1 MPRIARLPGPLDKQW
16 YDARTD
22 PSDFSAKSNY
32 GSSRLPG
39 ANRTI
44 SVASSPAT
52 ETRAATPSIKDA
64 VGTQADKLHVRGKL
78 EQANLVIPARGGQ
91 PHPGVLGHR
100 SMPWGHCDLLQ
111 KTYPQ

>member
-1 MPRIARLPGPLDKQW
+1 MAFPRTCLNQSFSAACLAPARAILIFLILRAVRASDRACRESPGCRAPFDKQW

-64 VGTQADKLHVRGKL
+64 VGTQAVQLDGTGK
-78 EQANLVIPARGGQ
+78 
-91 PHPGVLGHR
+91 
-100 SMPWGHCDLLQ
+100 
-111 KTYPQ
+111 

>member
-16 YDARTD
+16 YDAGTD

-52 ETRAATPSIKDA
+52 GTRAATPSVKDA
-64 VGTQADKLHVRGKL
+64 VGTQAVQLDGTGK
-78 EQANLVIPARGGQ
+78 
-91 PHPGVLGHR
+91 
-100 SMPWGHCDLLQ
+100 
-111 KTYPQ
+111 